1 MVKVDFG
8 PLIQG
13 CLEGTLYIL
22 TKTFCYEFIG
32 ANLWKSMVQLNY
44 AKGNKSTL
52 ENSVSKVWK
61 LKSYNFRPCFTLI
74 HIVVKYH

>member
-22 TKTFCYEFIG
+22 TKTFCYKFIE
-32 ANLWKSMVQLNY
+32 AKLRKSKVQFNY
-44 AKGNKSTL
+44 PKGNKSTL
-52 ENSVSKVWK
+52 VHSMSKVWK
-61 LKSYNFRPCFTLI
+61 VKSYNFRPCFTLI